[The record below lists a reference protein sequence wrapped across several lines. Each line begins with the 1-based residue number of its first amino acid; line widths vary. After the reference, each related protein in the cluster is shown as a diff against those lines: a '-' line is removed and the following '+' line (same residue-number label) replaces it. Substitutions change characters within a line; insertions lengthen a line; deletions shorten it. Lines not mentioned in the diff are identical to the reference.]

1 MRSRLMQLLGHVGI
15 MTTLLTLLGC
25 VTIKPQPLP
34 PQRTKAELERLL
46 SNTPAEGYLEKK
58 VTSKKTPLPHSAD
71 EMWIW
76 HYPDST
82 EYRYYFQGNTLIAI
96 DHVIYETL

>member
-1 MRSRLMQLLGHVGI
+1 MRLVGPMSLI
-15 MTTLLTLLGC
+15 GSLLTLLGC
-25 VTIKPQPLP
+25 VTVKPQPLP
-34 PQRTKAELERLL
+34 PQRTKAELQRLL
-46 SNTPAEGYLEKK
+46 SSSPAEGYLERK
-58 VTSKKTPLPHSAD
+58 VTSKKTSLPHSAD

-82 EYRYYFQGNTLIAI
+82 EERYYFKGDTLIAI